1 MKCIAIVPAR
11 IGSKSIKKKNLVKV
25 NGISFIEKT
34 IISLKKNKF
43 LDCIAVS
50 TDSVEIQKIA
60 KKNDVWCEFLRPKK
74 ISGDKSTTNSAVNFV
89 IEKIKKNFDFIFEI
103 HPTYFFRKSED
114 LYNCYKKIKKNKY
127 KNFITASKITTCAHK
142 DYQATVKKNKLIFK
156 KPPHTFNKFNISKTY
171 EYNGYIIGSKYNFF
185 KKNKSH
191 FGKSRDCGFYIIEDK
206 KTLID
211 LNDKQDLE
219 LIKKLSK

>member
-74 ISGDKSTTNSAVNFV
+74 FQVINRLLIVLLILLLKKS
-89 IEKIKKNFDFIFEI
+89 KNFDFIFEI

-114 LYNCYKKIKKNKY
+114 LYNCYKKIKK
-127 KNFITASKITTCAHK
+127 
-142 DYQATVKKNKLIFK
+142 
-156 KPPHTFNKFNISKTY
+156 
-171 EYNGYIIGSKYNFF
+171 
-185 KKNKSH
+185 
-191 FGKSRDCGFYIIEDK
+191 
-206 KTLID
+206 
-211 LNDKQDLE
+211 
-219 LIKKLSK
+219 

>member
-34 IISLKKNKF
+34 IKSLKKNKF
-43 LDCIAVS
+43 LDCIAIS
-50 TDSVEIQKIA
+50 TDSIEIQKIA
-60 KKNDVWCEFLRPKK
+60 KQNDVWCEFLRPKK
-74 ISGDKSTTNSAVNFV
+74 ISNDKSTTNTAINFV
-89 IEKIKKNFDFIFEI
+89 IEKINEKFDFIFEI
-103 HPTYFFRKSED
+103 HPTYFFRKSMD
-114 LYNCYKKIKKNKY
+114 LYNCYKVIKKNDY
-127 KNFITASKITTCAHK
+127 TNFITISKITTCAHK
-142 DYQATVKKNKLIFK
+142 DYQAKIRKNKLIFAK
-156 KPPHTFNKFNISKTY
+156 SPHTFNKFNISKTY
-171 EYNGYIIGSKYNFF
+171 EYNGYIIGSKYKFF

-191 FGKSRDCGFYIIEDK
+191 FGKIKNCGFYLIEDK

-219 LIKKLSK
+219 LIRKISK